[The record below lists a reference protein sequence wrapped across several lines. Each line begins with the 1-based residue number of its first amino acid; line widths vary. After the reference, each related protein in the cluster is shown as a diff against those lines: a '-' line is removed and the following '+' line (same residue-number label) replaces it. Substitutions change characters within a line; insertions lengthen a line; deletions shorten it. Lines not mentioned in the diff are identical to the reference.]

1 MKTLM
6 ASALLVVAAIASADS
21 DMLHSS
27 TDITANT
34 PAGTPVQLK
43 GEILQSLGNH
53 RYVLRDRD
61 GKIEIE
67 LPGTLTAGRTLD
79 PGTRLIISGQV
90 AQTPPHPRVDADKLH
105 SLKSAINPAAST
117 ISY

>member
-6 ASALLVVAAIASADS
+6 TATLLLLATTTSADS

-27 TDITANT
+27 ADISPHTA
-34 PAGTPVQLK
+34 AGTPVQLK
-43 GEILQSLGNH
+43 GEILKSLGDN
-53 RYVLRDRD
+53 RYLLRDRE
-61 GKIEIE
+61 GRIEIQ
-67 LPGTLTAGRTLD
+67 LPGKLTAGQTLD
-79 PGTRLIISGQV
+79 PGTRLIISGEV
-90 AQTPPHPRVDADKLH
+90 EQTPTHPRVDARKLH